1 MLVPLLSYAQVS
13 EDQQHLYDV
22 WDVAIVGVVSD
33 DFDVLDESS
42 KKVSTSLISLL
53 QIIVKEV
60 PERILSFEEQY
71 EIREALRTRALS
83 VLYEQRDQKQSSID
97 TGNLEKEDG
106 LEIWNTRRLEEKNI
120 KQIEDRIA
128 KIEKIE
134 NKNIPVDQRI
144 PVVLK
149 EQTEVLSIGS
159 TADLSLVADKLSSQ
173 ELLYFTV
180 DPLDRFVVVTLYSY
194 IDVFQKSERILQT
207 VVVPSDVQQ
216 LMKSIAKTVQS
227 AVLGVPAASL
237 RIQVKSDEETVLEEA
252 KILLDGD
259 IVGFGEVYLSVIPSG
274 LHTITVIHNDLLK
287 NEIVKVEKKESI
299 VRTILFDTKKEDT
312 ITVLT
317 TPSEAKIYV
326 NSEWVGNSP
335 VVLSRS
341 TVPQQL
347 EVVQAGFKSK
357 RYTLNYLSPEV
368 ISFTLEQTDPVSL
381 AERLKKERDDV
392 YLSFAIMGAS
402 LLPPLLFYSFYLN
415 EVNSISASQSSV
427 APSSFVEPATR
438 RDAFFYTTIGAS
450 ALTIS
455 AIVWLSIEFFE
466 YLKVADEYHGR

>member
-1 MLVPLLSYAQVS
+1 MLVPHLSYTQVS
-13 EDQQHLYDV
+13 EDQQHLYST

-33 DFDVLDESS
+33 DFDALDEPS

-53 QIIVKEV
+53 QVMIREV

-71 EIREALRTRALS
+71 AIREALRTRALN
-83 VLYEQRDQKQSSID
+83 VLYEQRDDKQLSID
-97 TGNLEKEDG
+97 TGNLEKEEG
-106 LEIWNTRRLEEKNI
+106 LEIWNTRRLEQKNI
-120 KQIEDRIA
+120 QQIEDRIT
-128 KIEKIE
+128 KIE
-134 NKNIPVDQRI
+134 NIENRYIPVEQRVPI
-144 PVVLK
+144 VLQ
-149 EQTEVLSIGS
+149 EQTEILSIGS
-159 TADLSLVADKLSSQ
+159 TADLSLISEKLSSQ

-216 LMKSIAKTVQS
+216 LITSISKTVQS
-227 AVLGVPAASL
+227 AVLGVPSASL
-237 RIQVKSDEETVLEEA
+237 RVQVKSDEKTVLDEA
-252 KILLDGD
+252 KILLDGE

-274 LHTITVIHNDLLK
+274 LHTITVIHNDIIK
-287 NEIVKVEKKESI
+287 NEVFKVEKKESI
-299 VRTILFDTKKEDT
+299 VRTILFDTRKEDT

-335 VVLSRS
+335 VVLPRS
-341 TVPQQL
+341 SLPRQL

-357 RYTLNYLSPEV
+357 RFTLNDLSPEV
-368 ISFTLEQTDPVSL
+368 IRFTLEQTDSTPL

-392 YLSFAIMGAS
+392 YLSFAVMGAS
-402 LLPPLLFYSFYLN
+402 LLPPLLFYSLYLN

-427 APSSFVEPATR
+427 APSSFVEPAIR
-438 RDAFFYTTIGAS
+438 RDAFFYTTIGV
-450 ALTIS
+450 S
-455 AIVWLSIEFFE
+455 AIAVSAIIWLSIEFFE